1 MQTGYGFD
9 VRIRCKPHVFHGT
22 PYSPKEAKWPGWKF
36 YASIDMSPTNN
47 IWQDAPAFFEYITR
61 CQSFLQMGKPD
72 NDFLVYLP
80 VYDMWQEQPGRL
92 LLFSI
97 HDMAKRAPK
106 FIETVHTISNCGYD
120 MDYISDNFVK
130 STRCVNGKLLT
141 KGGTSYKAIIIPAVK
156 LMPSEVLDHLLK
168 LAQAGAT
175 IIFTETIR
183 RMYPVME
190 NWKHAGKALH
200 NYKSNFRKLLLS
212 MRR

>member
-47 IWQDAPAFFEYITR
+47 IWQDAPAFFKYITR

-141 KGGTSYKAIIIPAVK
+141 KGGTSYKAIIIPAV
-156 LMPSEVLDHLLK
+156 
-168 LAQAGAT
+168 
-175 IIFTETIR
+175 
-183 RMYPVME
+183 
-190 NWKHAGKALH
+190 N
-200 NYKSNFRKLLLS
+200 
-212 MRR
+212 